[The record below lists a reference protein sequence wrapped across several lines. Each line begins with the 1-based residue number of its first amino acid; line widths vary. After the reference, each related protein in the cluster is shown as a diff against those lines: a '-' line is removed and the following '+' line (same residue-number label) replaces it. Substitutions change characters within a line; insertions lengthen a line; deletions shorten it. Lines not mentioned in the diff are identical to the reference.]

1 MIFKLDE
8 ASRNS
13 LITKSKNSPK
23 GLQRFKKRTKSRIAN
38 SVREFNSMDMN
49 KLFKED
55 ILSVNINVSGE
66 TNNYIVRISFGGF
79 LDELHKELKNNN
91 DILDLRIII
100 RSLITAFNRDDVY
113 VNCSCPDFI
122 YRFGFQATQN
132 KYDTYSFDKKKIR
145 NPKLG
150 VVDPQ
155 SIPARITNPN
165 DSLGSSC
172 KHTLLVLS
180 NNSWLMKVASVI
192 NNYVKYME
200 KNYQKAY
207 ADIIYPAIYEKPYAD
222 NVQITA
228 FDSNRKYARTGKD
241 TLSKAIGAD
250 KDRDEKGRFA
260 KGNTSGVRFSP
271 DKEDEVDINQISL
284 FDEE

>member
-1 MIFKLDE
+1 MRFKLDE
-8 ASRNS
+8 ASRNN
-13 LITKSKNSPK
+13 LISKSKSSPK
-23 GLQRFKKRTKSRIAN
+23 GLQRFKRRTKSHIAN

-79 LDELHKELKNNN
+79 LDELHRELKNNN

-100 RSLITAFNRDDVY
+100 RSVVNAFNRDDVY

-122 YRFGFQATQN
+122 YRYSFVSTQN
-132 KYDTYSFDKKKIR
+132 KYDTYSFDKKRIR

-155 SIPARITNPN
+155 SIPAKITNPN
-165 DSLGSSC
+165 DNLGSSC
-172 KHTLLVLS
+172 KHVLLILS
-180 NNSWLMKVASVI
+180 NNSWIMKVASVI
-192 NNYVKYME
+192 NNYIKYMK

-207 ADIIYPAIYEKPYAD
+207 ADIIYPAIYEKPYED

-228 FDSNRKYARTGKD
+228 FDSKRRYARTGKD
-241 TLSKAIGAD
+241 TLSKAISAD
-250 KDRDEKGRFA
+250 KDRDEKGRFS
-260 KGNTSGVRFSP
+260 KGNQSGFKFQS
-271 DKEDEVDINQISL
+271 DEDDGVDVNQISL